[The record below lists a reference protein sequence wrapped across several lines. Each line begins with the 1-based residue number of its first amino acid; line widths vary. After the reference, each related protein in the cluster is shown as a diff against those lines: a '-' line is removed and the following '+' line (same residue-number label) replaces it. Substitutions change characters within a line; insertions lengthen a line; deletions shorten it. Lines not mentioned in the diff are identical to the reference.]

1 MKQIILE
8 RKLKASESRFNGEF
22 MSFSEYF
29 GIIVRLCYPYR
40 AQTKG
45 KIENTI
51 KYLRYN
57 FWPGRS
63 FESIP
68 DINVR
73 CKEWLLKV
81 NSQIH
86 GTTHEIPHERL
97 KKEQLN
103 PMDSVQDYSIRIEEI
118 RKISRDCYVSYKG
131 NRYSVPW
138 IHAGRAAR
146 IIESSTLKIQIDS
159 LIVAEHDILPGSG
172 RISRRKE
179 HFEGLLKAIREQNIE
194 KYEKASTIF
203 TSNKS
208 FSEWG
213 EVMGDQVM
221 ASAILDR
228 ICITARR

>member
-1 MKQIILE
+1 
-8 RKLKASESRFNGEF
+8 
-22 MSFSEYF
+22 
-29 GIIVRLCYPYR
+29 
-40 AQTKG
+40 
-45 KIENTI
+45 
-51 KYLRYN
+51 
-57 FWPGRS
+57 
-63 FESIP
+63 
-68 DINVR
+68 
-73 CKEWLLKV
+73 
-81 NSQIH
+81 
-86 GTTHEIPHERL
+86 
-97 KKEQLN
+97 
-103 PMDSVQDYSIRIEEI
+103 MDSVQDYSIRIEEI